1 MRGLDMRDLVEEIL
15 QRSDSGEAVMV
26 CVIVDTQG
34 STPQKAG
41 ATMLVM
47 SNGQILGTLGGG
59 CVEAEVRTTALRMLV
74 ERMQVAESIVEP
86 IAEPIAERGLLL
98 RFKLDNDYGWDD
110 GLVCGGSM
118 RVAMVMIDSA
128 NSARPW
134 RDALKKLDEREI
146 ATVNLDVADKDGA
159 AFTFSHEMLPRAAL
173 VIAGAGHV
181 AAALARVAAMLE
193 FEVTVIDDRADFSNT
208 DRFPSAACI
217 VGEIDVELRRI
228 NIDAQTFVV
237 IVTRGHR
244 HDTDALGAVI
254 ESAARY
260 VGLIGS
266 RRKILTILRELR
278 ARGVSDEHLA
288 RVHAPIGL
296 AINAVTPGEIA
307 VSIAAELVAVR
318 RNCDM
323 PEGVMMKIDTRLL
336 G

>member
-1 MRGLDMRDLVEEIL
+1 MRDLIEEIL
-15 QRSDSGEAVMV
+15 RRSDSSEAVMV

-74 ERMQVAESIVEP
+74 ERMQVAESVVEP
-86 IAEPIAERGLLL
+86 IAVPVDEPIAERGLLL

-118 RVAMVMIDSA
+118 RIAMVMIDSA

-134 RDALKKLDEREI
+134 REALKKLEHREI
-146 ATVNLDVADKDGA
+146 ATVNLNVADKDGEA
-159 AFTFSHEMLPRAAL
+159 YTFSHEMLPRAAL

-193 FEVTVIDDRADFSNT
+193 FEVTVIDDRADFSNS

-217 VGEIDVELRRI
+217 VGEIDVELRRM

-254 ESAARY
+254 ESKARY

-266 RRKILTILRELR
+266 RRKILKILRELR

>member
-1 MRGLDMRDLVEEIL
+1 MRDLVEEIL
-15 QRSDSGEAVMV
+15 RRSDLGEAVMV

-74 ERMQVAESIVEP
+74 ERMQVAESVVEP
-86 IAEPIAERGLLL
+86 IAVPVDEPIAERGLLL

-118 RVAMVMIDSA
+118 RIAMVMIDSA

-134 RDALKKLDEREI
+134 REALKKLEEREI
-146 ATVNLDVADKDGA
+146 ATVNLNVADKDGEA
-159 AFTFSHEMLPRAAL
+159 YTFSHKMLPRAAL

-193 FEVTVIDDRADFSNT
+193 FEITVIDDRADFSNT

-254 ESAARY
+254 ESKARY

-278 ARGVSDEHLA
+278 TRGVSNEQLV